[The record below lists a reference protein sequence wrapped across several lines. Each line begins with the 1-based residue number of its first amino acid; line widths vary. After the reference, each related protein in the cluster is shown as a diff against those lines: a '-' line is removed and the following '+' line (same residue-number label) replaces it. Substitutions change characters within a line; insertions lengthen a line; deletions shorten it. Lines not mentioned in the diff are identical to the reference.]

1 MKKLFLILT
10 LAMMV
15 VSSAM
20 AQNTYD
26 RAHTLKIYTWNDYTD
41 MDLIPEFE
49 EWYEKMTG
57 EPVHIVYQT
66 FDINEYMLTE
76 IEEGHEDYD
85 VVCPSEYIIERMIKK
100 GLLTKIDTNF
110 VSGVTNNLHNT
121 APFIKNLMRQMSD
134 SVDVLDYVSPY
145 VWGTTGFLYNSAFV
159 DKEEVKSWGALLNP
173 KFKGQIYIKDAF
185 RDGYSV
191 LIQYAKRKE
200 IAAGTADRQQLACD
214 LTAENLQAVEDVLKE
229 AKPQIAGWE
238 AAFGKE
244 RMCQGKVWLNLT
256 WSGDAAWAID
266 EQDEGVDLQ
275 YIVPEEGTN
284 AWMDAYVIPI
294 YAKNPKAGAYFIN
307 FLNTGEH
314 AVRNMNASGY
324 VSCVGVPEVL
334 EAMQDSAYDYVD
346 ASYFF
351 GPEASHVRLN
361 HVLYPDKSVIDHT
374 ILMHDAGSEAEAL
387 VEMWSRAKGDYLTW
401 KMIVFEIVVF
411 GALIFFL
418 IWRRWQM
425 HRRRQM
431 RRERLKQL
439 NDIAS
444 AKA

>member
-1 MKKLFLILT
+1 MMRKFLLVLISAMFMG
-10 LAMMV
+10 LA
-15 VSSAM
+15 SSA
-20 AQNTYD
+20 QTFD
-26 RAHTLKIYTWNDYTD
+26 RAHTLKVYTWNDYTD

-49 EWYEKMTG
+49 KFYEEVTG

-85 VVCPSEYIIERMIKK
+85 VVCPSEYIVERMIKK

-110 VSGVTNNLHNT
+110 VEGVKNNLGNT
-121 APFIKNLMRQMSD
+121 APFIKNLIRQMSD

-145 VWGTTGFLYNSAFV
+145 VWGTTGFLFNKAYVS
-159 DKEEVKSWGALLNP
+159 KEEVMSWGALHNP
-173 KFKGQIYIKDAF
+173 KFKGQIYVKDAF
-185 RDGYSV
+185 RDVYSV
-191 LIQYAKRKE
+191 LIQFAKRDE

-214 LTAENLQAVEDVLKE
+214 LNAENLRAVEDVLIE
-229 AKPQIAGWE
+229 ARPQVAGWE

-256 WSGDAAWAID
+256 WSGDAQWAID
-266 EQDEGVDLQ
+266 EEDEGVELD
-275 YIVPEEGTN
+275 YVVPEEGTN
-284 AWMDAYVIPI
+284 AWIDTYVIPK
-294 YAKNPKAGAYFIN
+294 YAVNRKAAAYFIN
-307 FLNTGEH
+307 FLNIGEH
-314 AVRNMNASGY
+314 AVRNMAASGY

-361 HVLYPDKSVIDHT
+361 HVLYPDKSVIGHT
-374 ILMHDAGSEAEAL
+374 ILMHDAGAEAEAL
-387 VEMWSRAKGDYLTW
+387 IEMWSRAKGNNLNW
-401 KMIVFEIVVF
+401 KMITFEAVVF

-431 RRERLKQL
+431 RRERLKKL
-439 NDIAS
+439 SVN
-444 AKA
+444 